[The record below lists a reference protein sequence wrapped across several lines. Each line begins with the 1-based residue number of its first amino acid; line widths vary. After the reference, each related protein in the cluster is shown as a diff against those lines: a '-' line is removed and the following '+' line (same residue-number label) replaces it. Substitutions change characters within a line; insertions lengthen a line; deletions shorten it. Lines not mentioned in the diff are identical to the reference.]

1 MIRTTVPT
9 SVRKGSALLGI
20 AGLFV
25 LAGCSGTTDAADTSS
40 DGGSTP
46 DAGSSSE
53 SSGGDATATYADGSY
68 TADGSYQTPE
78 TVEKISVTLTLA
90 DGVVT
95 DVEVTGDPQ
104 APETEQ
110 YQGQFI
116 AGIAD
121 EVEGKSIDE
130 LNVSRVAGSSLTS
143 GGFNAA
149 VESIKEQA
157 AA

>member
-25 LAGCSGTTDAADTSS
+25 LAGCSGTADAEAPTDSS
-40 DGGSTP
+40 TAGT
-46 DAGSSSE
+46 GSSS
-53 SSGGDATATYADGSY
+53 SSGGDATGTYADGTY

-116 AGIAD
+116 EGIAD
-121 EVEGKSIDE
+121 EVDGKALDD

-143 GGFNAA
+143 GGFNDA

>member
-1 MIRTTVPT
+1 M
-9 SVRKGSALLGI
+9 
-20 AGLFV
+20 
-25 LAGCSGTTDAADTSS
+25 
-40 DGGSTP
+40 
-46 DAGSSSE
+46 
-53 SSGGDATATYADGSY
+53 
-68 TADGSYQTPE
+68 
-78 TVEKISVTLTLA
+78 TLTLA

-104 APETEQ
+104 APETEE

-121 EVEGKSIDE
+121 VVEGKSIDE

-143 GGFNAA
+143 GGFNDA